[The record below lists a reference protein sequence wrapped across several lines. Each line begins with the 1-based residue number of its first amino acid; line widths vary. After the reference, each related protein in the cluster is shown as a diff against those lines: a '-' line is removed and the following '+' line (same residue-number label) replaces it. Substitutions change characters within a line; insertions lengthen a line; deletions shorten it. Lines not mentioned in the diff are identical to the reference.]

1 MNIRTLLM
9 AVALV
14 PALAFAQE
22 NDTITNTAVNKN
34 SHDTTF
40 VFNKQ
45 KYEISQNGERTNV
58 KVYKKN
64 GTELKKTLETQYLD
78 GQQVEQVYIT
88 SPFIPRRGYK
98 RARQEYSHYP
108 IFYYGLG
115 SLGGSAFSTSSDNR
129 NVKDGKAGE
138 WGFYGCTFEF
148 PISNSWAVTSA
159 MAIAF
164 VSHHFSNDYVL
175 NTVDGVTSL
184 QPFAATCHD
193 EGEHESPSKSYLSY
207 CAARIPIMLEWSNR
221 IGSDDLF
228 FAFGPSIEFR
238 SNERS
243 RYKLGK
249 RHTVTKDV
257 NMNHVGLNLEARL
270 GYGFFMLYARTA
282 LTPLLRT
289 KYAPEW
295 HPFTVGMGFC
305 F

>member
-9 AVALV
+9 TAALV

-22 NDTITNTAVNKN
+22 NDTITNTAVTKN

-88 SPFIPRRGYK
+88 SPFIPVKSYK
-98 RARQEYSHYP
+98 KNNREYSHYP
-108 IFYYGLG
+108 LLYMG
-115 SLGGSAFSTSSDNR
+115 SNLLSNSALNPSS
-129 NVKDGKAGE
+129 KDKYVCGNKSAE
-138 WGFYGCTFEF
+138 WGITGITF
-148 PISNSWAVTSA
+148 A
-159 MAIAF
+159 MPLNGTLAITTAMTVSF
-164 VSHHFSNDYVL
+164 VKHQFNKDYVL
-175 NTVDGVTSL
+175 GTTDGITSL
-184 QPFAATCHD
+184 KPFSCGEND
-193 EGEHESPSKSYLSY
+193 EHAKESYLYYGSV
-207 CAARIPIMLEWSNR
+207 RIPVMLEWSKQ
-221 IGSDDLF
+221 IGSQD
-228 FAFGPSIEFR
+228 AYVAIGPSLEFR
-238 SNERS
+238 NEVKS
-243 RYKLGK
+243 RYKVGK
-249 RHTVTKDV
+249 KKHTYTKDV
-257 NMNHVGLNLEARL
+257 NMNNIGLNLEARI
-270 GYGFFMLYARTA
+270 GYGFLMLYARTA

-295 HPFTVGMGFC
+295 YPFTAGIGFR

>member
-1 MNIRTLLM
+1 MNFLEHADAGTM
-9 AVALV
+9 
-14 PALAFAQE
+14 
-22 NDTITNTAVNKN
+22 
-34 SHDTTF
+34 
-40 VFNKQ
+40 VF
-45 KYEISQNGERTNV
+45 
-58 KVYKKN
+58 
-64 GTELKKTLETQYLD
+64 D

-108 IFYYGLG
+108 IFYYALG
-115 SLGGSAFSTSSDNR
+115 SSLGESAFSTSSDNR
-129 NVKDGKAGE
+129 NVKDSKAGE

-207 CAARIPIMLEWSNR
+207 WAARIPIMLEWSNR

-238 SNERS
+238 ANERS

-257 NMNHVGLNLEARL
+257 NMNNVGLNLEARL

-295 HPFTVGMGFC
+295 HPFTVGVGFC